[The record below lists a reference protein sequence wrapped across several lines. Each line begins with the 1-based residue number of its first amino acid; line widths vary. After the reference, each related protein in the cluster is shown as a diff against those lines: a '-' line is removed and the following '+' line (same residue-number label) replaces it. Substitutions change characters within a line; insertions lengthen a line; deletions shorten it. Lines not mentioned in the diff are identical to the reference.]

1 MKKPLIAVAGAV
13 GLCLIAGAVY
23 FLMPRGGQKPVPSPA
38 AKPNLESDL
47 LAIDERPI
55 AQPLEGETGQ
65 ADVLLGRTEKDGAS
79 VTVAKGSFSTS
90 TKVELVTPEKIPA
103 YDKDTAEMVGA
114 PIEIAATG
122 KPVRLED
129 KATVAF
135 KIPAGTTSADDIA
148 RLRVAYYNG
157 QEWDYL
163 KPDNVDVT
171 SGVMTLGLYHFSLL
185 APTKLK
191 GDDKITNDWIKAKAL
206 QDGLN
211 KDIAKPHDAYSAQ
224 ALDLSMEKLGI
235 NDTETKNQVLRS
247 MLDDPEYKAM
257 EGYYKTNNQV
267 FDDKLKTLIGKKIVG
282 QVPAPLI
289 KNALKALKV
298 TGATAAISKAA
309 GNAVEGEYKD
319 AAKEIGDFI
328 TNQFILG
335 VAGKAAVAITNY
347 EIRTWKNSEVEAAFK
362 AYRDGSSGYF
372 YGYNNDA
379 KDFDAVWDQMRG
391 IRRQI
396 ELEAIRQANA
406 VRRDSGM
413 EPLSEAQADA
423 LRNQLKEQYRKQ
435 FATRLERENE
445 LAEQEK
451 KLIRIMDGL
460 KAGGI
465 FDSAT
470 GPIGLDKGFDHETKL
485 DVVGHFIDKMMKDIN
500 RFDLTDKAGLVAEK
514 AVSVD
519 DLVQGVRIYFSGPNG
534 KKDYAKFLKDRFN
547 VSLYPTLKELEG
559 AWSGQMTITDVIVSD
574 ELKKAQEEQK
584 ASGKK
589 EDEGCDLD
597 IDFEKLKG
605 KQSPMEFNL
614 KASGETG
621 GTLTIKNGDKT
632 NEVPIT
638 YDQGVLS
645 GSFTQDEAVATIAFD
660 ASKDDDDK
668 PKIGGG
674 LSIDYKGMLKIKASV
689 AASKK

>member
-103 YDKDTAEMVGA
+103 YDKDAAEMVGA

-584 ASGKK
+584 VSGKK

-632 NEVPIT
+632 SEVPIT

-645 GSFTQDEAVATIAFD
+645 GSFTQDKAVATIAFD